1 MIESLV
7 EKIRERQVILFVGAG
22 VSANLQVS
30 TYSQMMAQAAKD
42 LGFEPEEFMAHGDYL
57 QLAEYYV
64 LQRKIG
70 PMRSWMDRAWHNQ
83 SVDITKS
90 EIHRA
95 IVDLDVPIIYTFN
108 YDRWLET
115 AYDTFRGKDSYVKIV
130 NVRDLTRI
138 CDGKTQIVKF
148 HGDLDDDESIV
159 LTESSVYERF
169 EFESPLDLKLR
180 SDTLAKSLLFIGYS
194 MSDHNIRYLIWKL
207 HRLWEA
213 SEWSDAR
220 PPSYLFLTRSNPV
233 LERVLESRGIECI
246 TSDTEDP
253 GEGLRKFLCELRDA
267 AKQPAS

>member
-7 EKIRERQVILFVGAG
+7 QRLRERQVILFIGAG

-30 TYSQMMAQAAKD
+30 TYAQMMEQAGKD
-42 LGFEPEEFMAHGDYL
+42 LGFEPDHFMQYGDFL

-70 PMRSWMDRAWHNQ
+70 PLRSWMDRAWH
-83 SVDITKS
+83 SEAVDITKS

-108 YDRWLET
+108 YDRWLES
-115 AYDTFRGKDSYVKIV
+115 AYETFRGKDSYIKIV
-130 NVRDLTRI
+130 NVKDLTRNT
-138 CDGKTQIVKF
+138 DGKTQIVKF

-159 LTESSVYERF
+159 LTESSVFERF

-207 HRLWEA
+207 HKLWERSKW
-213 SEWSDAR
+213 SEAR
-220 PPSYLFLTRSNPV
+220 PLSYLFLTRANPV
-233 LERVLESRGIECI
+233 LENVLESRGIRCI
-246 TSDTEDP
+246 RSEEKDP
-253 GEGLRKFLCELRDA
+253 GQGLLKFLCELRDA
-267 AKQPAS
+267 VKQPA